1 MTPARTRTSTTRSRL
16 SGAARWLDGYSL
28 WAMNPARTPAPRDER
43 GTARW
48 NGPADQHVVI
58 RELMR

>member
-1 MTPARTRTSTTRSRL
+1 MTAARPRTSTTRSRL
-16 SGAARWLDGYSL
+16 AGAVRWLDDYSL
-28 WAMNPARTPAPRDER
+28 WAMNPARTPRPRDER
-43 GTARW
+43 STARW